1 MSNILFIINSLI
13 IHILIMLYLVKQ
25 IGFFHYSINPNL
37 SLFMS
42 AVANISELMS
52 MYVFQK
58 VTDKIASAIIINTSI
73 ILYLLSNHFI
83 SKQML
88 ITSMYVLVLG
98 CFYLKVLEMHTV

>member
-1 MSNILFIINSLI
+1 
-13 IHILIMLYLVKQ
+13 MLYLVKQ

-58 VTDKIASAIIINTSI
+58 VTDKIASAIIINTSV
-73 ILYLLSNHFI
+73 ILYLLPV
-83 SKQML
+83 
-88 ITSMYVLVLG
+88 ITLFQNR
-98 CFYLKVLEMHTV
+98 CW

>member
-1 MSNILFIINSLI
+1 
-13 IHILIMLYLVKQ
+13 MLYLVKQ

-88 ITSMYVLVLG
+88 IKSCMYW
-98 CFYLKVLEMHTV
+98 F

>member
-1 MSNILFIINSLI
+1 
-13 IHILIMLYLVKQ
+13 MLYLVKQ

>member
-1 MSNILFIINSLI
+1 
-13 IHILIMLYLVKQ
+13 MLYLVKQ

-37 SLFMS
+37 SLFMFS
-42 AVANISELMS
+42 VANISELMS